1 MVHPINMSD
10 IYDGAFRTIVNDCKQ
25 FVLPFISVRE
35 SVRLLNSAVSM
46 NLRHLICKEVDINEW
61 EAGLPTR
68 FQALGYHGI
77 SNHKCKIE

>member
-46 NLRHLICKEVDINEW
+46 NLRHLIC
-61 EAGLPTR
+61 
-68 FQALGYHGI
+68 
-77 SNHKCKIE
+77 S